1 VSPTGSRQAFETG
14 GVCGLPIRGTADCQS
29 ALLFSL
35 DRAGCPD
42 TLVPCE
48 RAEPIP
54 TWPCNFKAQNP
65 VIPKT
70 PAVNES
76 THKTSEEPMSNEIQK
91 CSLRERAV
99 YGFGDLASC
108 LFWQTITLYL
118 LFFYTDVFGLA
129 AAAAG
134 IMIGVSRLLDAFFD
148 VVIGMT
154 ADRTKSRWGKFRPYI
169 LWGAVPLA
177 ISAILAFSTPAF
189 GGAAKVVYAYV
200 TFIFFMFMYS
210 TVNIPYTA
218 LLGVISGDPVERTS
232 ASSCKFIGAYVG
244 GFIVSLTALPL
255 ARYFGHDGAEPQK
268 GWHMTLLI
276 YGVAAVILFLIT
288 FLSTHERIQPIAKEK
303 TSISRDLADLTKN
316 VPWML
321 LFAATILFILFVCI
335 RMSVTTHYFKY
346 YIGEQVSPWLA
357 TFFNFVLSI
366 INPLIGLFG
375 GKEIALFE
383 ETHKFGFEVL
393 ASAFNTIGQAL
404 AILGVILVPWFAKV
418 CGRKNALI
426 ILFVTALICTGSFY
440 FFKPE
445 NLVLIFVFQTIGSLV
460 GGPISALLWVLY
472 ADTADYSEWKTGRRA
487 TGLVFSAS
495 IMSNKIGWTV
505 GSMIAGLILASTGF
519 VANVAQ
525 NVDVQNGLKAMMS
538 VIPVAIGVVSL
549 IILLFYKLD
558 EPTMKKIKADLDER
572 RKASETGAAVA

>member
-1 VSPTGSRQAFETG
+1 M
-14 GVCGLPIRGTADCQS
+14 
-29 ALLFSL
+29 
-35 DRAGCPD
+35 
-42 TLVPCE
+42 
-48 RAEPIP
+48 
-54 TWPCNFKAQNP
+54 N
-65 VIPKT
+65 
-70 PAVNES
+70 NE
-76 THKTSEEPMSNEIQK
+76 NQK
-91 CSLRERAV
+91 CPVMERAV

-129 AAAAG
+129 AGAAG

-189 GGAAKVVYAYV
+189 GGTAKVVYAYV
-200 TFIFFMFMYS
+200 TFVFFMFMYS

-218 LLGVISGDPVERTS
+218 MLGVISGDPIERTS
-232 ASSCKFIGAYVG
+232 ASSFKFIGAYVG

-255 ARYFGHDGAEPQK
+255 ARYFGHDGADLQK

-276 YGVAAVILFLIT
+276 YGAAAVVLFLIT

-303 TSISRDLADLTKN
+303 TSITRDLADLTKN

-335 RMSVTTHYFKY
+335 RLSVTTHYFKY
-346 YIGEQVSPWLA
+346 YIGEQEV
-357 TFFNFVLSI
+357 T
-366 INPLIGLFG
+366 LFG
-375 GKEIALFE
+375 K
-383 ETHKFGFEVL
+383 THKYGFEVL
-393 ASAFNTIGQAL
+393 ASAFNTIGQAM

-445 NLVLIFVFQTIGSLV
+445 NMVLIFVFQTIGSLT

-538 VIPVAIGVVSL
+538 VIPTAIGVVAL

-558 EPTMKKIKADLDER
+558 ESTMKTIKADLDER
-572 RKASETGAAVA
+572 RMAGGAGAATA